1 MPIDYARSLTGTERT
16 QRTVRHLGLALAFV
30 AGAANAGAYLAVKRY
45 TSHMTGIVSSIADNL
60 ALGELGLALGAVGA
74 VVAFLLGAM
83 TSAVMINF
91 GRRRQA
97 RSAFALPLMLEA
109 LLFLLFGV
117 MGATL
122 AGVDGFFVPATVAV
136 LCFTMG
142 LQNAVITK
150 ISGSVVR
157 TTHLTGVITDLGIEM
172 GKWAY
177 WNRTPSEQAAPVVA
191 DRARMVM
198 LLSLVLAFLGGGI
211 LGVLTTWKSAVEV
224 RQVPLGNLL
233 FKAIAVAIAAP
244 LAGLWAQYAPRQIAD
259 PAVLVVT
266 FHVAFNIAM
275 GLLFI
280 GFTAPIAR
288 VVVKLLPKP
297 DPVDDGTQ
305 NRPNHLDPSALST
318 PSLAIACAAREA
330 LHQADVVETMLRGL
344 LPVIKRNDLR
354 LAHKLRQLDDAIDN
368 LYSSIKYYLT
378 KLSRESL
385 DDEESRRWADIISFT
400 INMEQIGDAVE
411 RVLLD
416 IENKKIKKGR
426 SFSADGM
433 AEITDLHSRLLD
445 NLRLCT
451 SVFLNG
457 NLRDAKRLLEEKARF
472 RELQITYA
480 DKHLTRLE
488 ERTPE
493 SIETS
498 ALHLEVIGEF
508 KRINSHI
515 CAIAY
520 PILESAG
527 ALHPTRL
534 RPTKPAEL
542 LAD

>member
-198 LLSLVLAFLGGGI
+198 LLSLVLAFLGGGLVGA
-211 LGVLTTWKSAVEV
+211 LG
-224 RQVPLGNLL
+224 
-233 FKAIAVAIAAP
+233 FKHFGYLATLP
-244 LAGLWAQYAPRQIAD
+244 LAGIL
-259 PAVLVVT
+259 
-266 FHVAFNIAM
+266 
-275 GLLFI
+275 
-280 GFTAPIAR
+280 
-288 VVVKLLPKP
+288 
-297 DPVDDGTQ
+297 
-305 NRPNHLDPSALST
+305 
-318 PSLAIACAAREA
+318 
-330 LHQADVVETMLRGL
+330 
-344 LPVIKRNDLR
+344 
-354 LAHKLRQLDDAIDN
+354 
-368 LYSSIKYYLT
+368 
-378 KLSRESL
+378 
-385 DDEESRRWADIISFT
+385 
-400 INMEQIGDAVE
+400 
-411 RVLLD
+411 
-416 IENKKIKKGR
+416 
-426 SFSADGM
+426 
-433 AEITDLHSRLLD
+433 
-445 NLRLCT
+445 
-451 SVFLNG
+451 VFLSAVPVY
-457 NLRDAKRLLEEKARF
+457 DDWVKR
-472 RELQITYA
+472 
-480 DKHLTRLE
+480 
-488 ERTPE
+488 
-493 SIETS
+493 
-498 ALHLEVIGEF
+498 
-508 KRINSHI
+508 
-515 CAIAY
+515 
-520 PILESAG
+520 
-527 ALHPTRL
+527 
-534 RPTKPAEL
+534 
-542 LAD
+542 